1 MENYYTRPKKKKKK
15 ASSNAQSASDE
26 FSKIIKKQT
35 MKLKNF

>member
-1 MENYYTRPKKKKKK
+1 MENYYTRPKKKKK